1 MTDNIDVKIRNIK
14 NTFLPTL
21 KTKLLSIN
29 DIISLLKKGMCCPL
43 EELPDE
49 VRKKVQVVI
58 EQRTVRKNSISK
70 DTSEEMK

>member
-1 MTDNIDVKIRNIK
+1 MSELIDVKVRNIE

-21 KTKLLSIN
+21 SSKLLSIN

-49 VRKKVQVVI
+49 VRDKVQI
-58 EQRTVRKNSISK
+58 IIGERTVR
-70 DTSEEMK
+70 D